1 MDRFKEFFE
10 QVSAVFLNLTK
21 RQKIVVLSSI
31 VAVIAFIVLLILLMR
46 GSGSTQ
52 NEFAGYSVLF
62 RNIDPSVSAQ
72 VITQLEADGVNYKL
86 ADEGTILVPTKDVY
100 KERIAVASI
109 TNIQGNNGKVGFEL
123 FDNKEFGA
131 TEDEQRVKFQR
142 AIQGELSKTIESL
155 EPIERAVV
163 YIAFPKESV
172 FTERQTPP
180 TASVVV
186 KLKANTS
193 LDLGQIDGIKRIVA
207 GSVANLKVE
216 NVKIVTQDGIAI
228 GEDTVALKN
237 EQEAAKIAAQVRY
250 KHEFESRYENKI
262 IDMIASFTG
271 SKEKV
276 TAKVTME
283 FDFSQTDSERE
294 IFDPNS
300 VIRSEQNIEE
310 HKVGRDKPD
319 IGGVPGAVSN
329 IGPVQGI
336 EDNKPAEQYDKTVS
350 NTNYEISKQIIKT
363 KPQFA
368 TIRRITA
375 AVAVDGRYDYVRDEN
390 GDATGTVKY
399 FPLDEAEMNS
409 ITNLVKQAVGYD
421 PNRGDEVTVSN
432 IEFRPNSIAVPL
444 TKFEAFMES
453 YVNPVLPAAK
463 YVFAFIVLFVLY
475 KKVIMPFMEKM
486 LKDLTPDDDSLLQDS
501 MNVDDEAEDTL
512 ERFKAARKR
521 AEDELG
527 ISQDFNEEDLKY
539 DVLLEK
545 MKAIVSEKS
554 EEVANLLQGMVK
566 NDSAFASSKEL

>member
-336 EDNKPAEQYDKTVS
+336 EDNKPAEQYDKTVA

-390 GDATGTVKY
+390 GDATGVVKY

-512 ERFKAARKR
+512 ERFKAAKKR

>member
-72 VITQLEADGVNYKL
+72 VIAQLEADGVNYKL

-228 GEDTVALKN
+228 GEDTIALKN

-390 GDATGTVKY
+390 GDATGVVKY